1 MEWLQ
6 ARFADVSPEP
16 TKDSPPSEL
25 ADMKG
30 EMVKNKKKIKSMMAT
45 LESQNKLLRTLA
57 ITIDPKFQLP
67 DDPEGNRGAD
77 STDSEIRATLETEL
91 ESEEPTD
98 PTGIQLA
105 TPHSTTDA
113 LFQTGF

>member
-6 ARFADVSPEP
+6 ARFADARPEP

-25 ADMKG
+25 AEMKG

-57 ITIDPKFQLP
+57 KTIDPTFQFAG
-67 DDPEGNRGAD
+67 DPEGNRGAD
-77 STDSEIRATLETEL
+77 STDSEIRATLETDL
-91 ESEEPTD
+91 ESKEPT
-98 PTGIQLA
+98 PGSHGKGVG
-105 TPHSTTDA
+105 HSA
-113 LFQTGF
+113 SYK